1 MAKDLL
7 DLKYHETLEFTKP
20 KIIYE
25 IKTDRGG
32 TSVHHYNCYG
42 LHRRKKDFL
51 VRRKVNVMGVA
62 PKEKTSFR
70 WESYKPHL
78 ITFDLTHA
86 KKVAVLESEKAK
98 DTRIAIVQ
106 KDIEDLEQKIAMK
119 KNLQKK
125 IREEKHTLEDI
136 RENDS
141 NKDLLYFSF

>member
-1 MAKDLL
+1 
-7 DLKYHETLEFTKP
+7 
-20 KIIYE
+20 
-25 IKTDRGG
+25 
-32 TSVHHYNCYG
+32 
-42 LHRRKKDFL
+42 
-51 VRRKVNVMGVA
+51 MGVA

-119 KNLQKK
+119 KNLQRK

-136 RENDS
+136 RENDA